1 MPERSDG
8 NPGVKIIYL
17 LYFVYLEILPKLIVL
32 SKIKL
37 SSIMIEIE
45 FVSYKKF
52 TNQIEVNDIV
62 DVLKENKIEF
72 QIQNSSL
79 PNLFITN
86 NELNNEFKLMLRKDD
101 FEKVD
106 QLLTGIAEKQIATIS
121 NDYYLFEFSDDELLD
136 IIKNKDEWGIFDYTL
151 AKKILTVHGVEL
163 TKNILLSVNEK
174 RIKELGEEKRDIKMV
189 LFGFVFTLI
198 SYSILF
204 KSEFISFSLLATGVG
219 SVFGYILN
227 YQEITLPNGIR
238 KLVYT
243 KTYRLSGKII
253 LLLNFAMIVIILIRF
268 FYLNV

>member
-1 MPERSDG
+1 M
-8 NPGVKIIYL
+8 
-17 LYFVYLEILPKLIVL
+17 IVF

-72 QIQNSSL
+72 QIQNNSL
-79 PNLFITN
+79 PNLFISN
-86 NELNNEFKLMLRKDD
+86 NELNNEFKLKLRKED
-101 FEKVD
+101 FAKVD
-106 QLLTGIAEKQIATIS
+106 QLLIDIAEKQITSIS
-121 NDYYLFEFSDDELLD
+121 NDYYLFEFNDDELLD
-136 IIKNKDEWGIFDYTL
+136 IIKNKDEWGIFDYIL
-151 AKKILTVHGVEL
+151 AKKILTDHGVEL
-163 TKNILLSVNEK
+163 TMETLLSVNEK

-189 LFGFVFTLI
+189 LFGFAFTLI

-204 KSEFISFSLLATGVG
+204 KSEYISFSLLATGVG

-227 YQEITLPNGIR
+227 YHEITLPNGIR

-243 KTYRLSGKII
+243 KTYRLNGKII
-253 LLLNFAMIVIILIRF
+253 LLLNIALIVIVLIRF
-268 FYLNV
+268 FYLNA